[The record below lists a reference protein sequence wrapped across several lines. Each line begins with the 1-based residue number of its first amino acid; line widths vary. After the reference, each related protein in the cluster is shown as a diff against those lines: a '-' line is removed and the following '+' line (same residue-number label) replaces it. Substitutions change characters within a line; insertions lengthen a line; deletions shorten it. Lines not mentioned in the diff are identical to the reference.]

1 MKRRWISL
9 ISSIF
14 VWGSGQF
21 FACRQKIKG
30 LMFFLVQLVVVFVEI
45 STGYWI
51 EYMQGLIPKFR
62 IGTYGGFF
70 SKGIWGFVT
79 LGTSP
84 GIRGDHS
91 TSLLINGIIV
101 ILILM
106 LVIFVYVWNLIDA
119 YKSGLEIERTGKYI
133 SSKDYWKKLYQKSFA
148 YIVLTPIGVL
158 IVFFVLMP
166 IIFSVLTA
174 FTNYNRNN
182 LPPANLVDWV
192 GFENFTK
199 LFRVPIWSSTFFK
212 VFKWTVIWTLC
223 ATFSTYFFGMLQAVL
238 LNSKYVRFKK
248 VYRGIMILPWA
259 IPQMISLLVFKN
271 MLNGQFGPINQLLL
285 DIGIIN
291 ERIPFLTDPMIAKIT
306 VILVNLWLGF
316 PMFMIMIQGC
326 LSNIDNSLYESA
338 AMDGANGWQSFRK
351 ITLPLVLRATGPLL
365 IMNLAGNFNG
375 FGAVFFLTD
384 GGPSNATMQFAGE
397 TDILIS
403 WIYKMTLDHQMYD
416 MAAVMCIIL
425 FVFIGSVSLWNF
437 KRTRAFK
444 EVTE

>member
-1 MKRRWISL
+1 MKRRWLSL
-9 ISSIF
+9 IPSIF
-14 VWGSGQF
+14 IWGSGQF
-21 FACRQKIKG
+21 FVCRQRIKG
-30 LMFFLVQLVVVFVEI
+30 LIFFLIQFLVIFIEL

-51 EYMQGLIPKFR
+51 EYMQGLIPVFE
-62 IGTYGGFF
+62 IGKYGGFF
-70 SKGIWGFVT
+70 TKGVWGFVT

-101 ILILM
+101 LLIIAIVLFAY
-106 LVIFVYVWNLIDA
+106 IWNLLDA
-119 YKSGLEIERTGKYI
+119 YRSGLLIESTGEYI
-133 SSKDYWKKLYQKSFA
+133 SSKDYWKRLYQKSFA
-148 YIVLTPIGVL
+148 YIVLAPIGIL
-158 IVFFVLMP
+158 IVFFVFMP

-199 LFRVPIWSSTFFK
+199 LFKVPIWSSTFFK

-223 ATFSTYFFGMLQAVL
+223 ATFSTYFFGLLQAVL
-238 LNSKYVRFKK
+238 LNSKYVKFKRL
-248 VYRGIMILPWA
+248 YRGIMILPWA

-285 DIGIIN
+285 DMGLIN
-291 ERIPFLTDPMIAKIT
+291 ERIPFLTDPVIAKLT

-351 ITLPLVLRATGPLL
+351 ITMPLILRATGPLL

-384 GGPSNATMQFAGE
+384 GGPANASMQFAGE

-425 FVFIGSVSLWNF
+425 FVFIGSISLWNF

-444 EVTE
+444 EVSE